1 MELFCIPICQAG
13 TNSGLHI
20 DAFASHFWM
29 YLISGEK
36 KWTFYPPDAEGHLQ
50 PMFYDSMDPVF
61 KATDVDNVP
70 SYCVHLK
77 PGQLLFVPGGSPHKV
92 DNVKDSVAVS
102 GNFVNETNIDE
113 AVQHF

>member
-1 MELFCIPICQAG
+1 
-13 TNSGLHI
+13 
-20 DAFASHFWM
+20 M

-36 KWTFYPPDAEGHLQ
+36 KWTFYPPDAEGQLQ

-61 KATDVDNVP
+61 KASNVDNIP

-92 DNVKDSVAVS
+92 ENVQDSVAVS
-102 GNFVNETNIDE
+102 GNFVNETNIED
-113 AVQHF
+113 AVEHFKINALTDPRTMDLLQELVNLKLVT